1 MQISMEQLMAFKAVA
16 ETGSFSRA
24 AEKLFRTQPAI
35 SQAIRLL
42 EEELGQALF
51 AREGRNS
58 RLTQAGQIFL
68 VHVHEVFETLEQ
80 GKVRVDALKDLKG
93 GKLTLSTSDTTAY
106 YILPEVLKTFRDAYP
121 GVDVRIHCK
130 PSPVSAEQV
139 IAREADMG
147 IVTLPIDHPRLAS
160 EPLAPREDVVICS
173 PSHDL
178 AGRRKIGFKD
188 LEPHPLLL
196 LDRGSNTRTYIDQAL
211 ADAGIKP
218 KIAMELGSIEV
229 IKRLVQLK
237 FGISIVP
244 LISVQ
249 REIDQG
255 SLHSL
260 RLFKKSDCR
269 TLGIIYPQSGIHSL
283 AAQMF
288 AGMLRDYLSSG
299 RVDLAKKHSP
309 PP

>member
-1 MQISMEQLMAFKAVA
+1 MQISMEQLMAFKVVA

-51 AREGRNS
+51 AREGRKS

-68 VHVHEVFETLEQ
+68 VHVQDVFETLDQ
-80 GKVRVDALKDLKG
+80 GKLRVDALKDLKEG
-93 GKLTLSTSDTTAY
+93 QLTLSTSDTTAY
-106 YILPEVLKTFRDAYP
+106 YLLPEVLKIFRDAYP

-139 IAREADMG
+139 IAREVDIG
-147 IVTLPIDHPRLAS
+147 IVTLPVDHPKLAS
-160 EPLAPREDVVICS
+160 EPLILREDVVICS
-173 PSHDL
+173 PLHNL
-178 AGRRKIGFKD
+178 AKRKKIGFAD
-188 LEPHPLLL
+188 LESYPLLL
-196 LDRGSNTRTYIDQAL
+196 LDRGSNTRTYIDQAF
-211 ADAGIKP
+211 AEAGIKP
-218 KIAMELGSIEV
+218 KITMELGSIEV
-229 IKRLVQLK
+229 IKRLVQLN

-255 SLHSL
+255 SLNAL
-260 RLFKKSDCR
+260 GLFKKSDCR
-269 TLGIIYPQSGIHSL
+269 TLGLIYPQSGIHSL

-288 AGMLRDYLSSG
+288 AGMLRDYLKPVPSG
-299 RVDLAKKHSP
+299 
-309 PP
+309 